1 MHSPVNAILNRPKA
15 LEVADKQ
22 ARVRGIVSAHI
33 AANKPFTSDSGAGL
47 PDPHQWV
54 KSWIQDNVE
63 LRTGKRIDPDKVWLH
78 QFFPAQTTSSQ
89 STVTQYEHSGRPERS
104 MTLTEAV
111 TSDFFAAEQYGVSGK
126 VQTAAHFA
134 SSNISPMTI
143 FHSDSVSDFFSR
155 LGRLII
161 DRTGPGYIYSK
172 ITEDVPAAKESWR
185 DLDAAYGIY
194 LDGPE
199 AGVYNKDNELR
210 LKPSQMLAMVRNADL
225 QEQVSKSFDT
235 FWLKHYTDWQ
245 GMAKAKFISEARL
258 AREAYRSDPTQGL
271 SENDYRLLMDMGAP
285 NIGLD
290 EEPTLTQLRTR
301 APYSGSSSLLRLD
314 INGYNA
320 TDIYRFVRSNGE
332 EIVYIPGEKPSLLK
346 FLNLTELN
354 QWVVA
359 QGKDPIKAA
368 ALAQHFSLADRQQGI
383 FGALSVNGVD
393 SALKKLGTGEM
404 AADLSHINAN
414 NQRVDDDLFA
424 FMAKQTQARI
434 AADID
439 TEIKS
444 NAEVHKDDALG
455 FVQSANAVFSIPL
468 ALLGPIG
475 VGIGAVA
482 LGAQVG
488 LEAEKAVDGD
498 TQQERQGGFQAALF
512 DVATMALVHAA
523 GKSALP
529 KAPGEP
535 VTARQ
540 APSLQRVN
548 GQIGYLASPTKPF
561 QFSTPRPV
569 NPLYDHALDSYLA
582 PGLVATPAFLTES
595 NRPSRPDLSSE
606 SMAFSEPAVV
616 PGSPV
621 SSDAG
626 DPMDASPAS
635 NATSSAQYSPYND
648 AHVLKENR
656 FKDNVTLPAG
666 GYFNSRGMI
675 ERTNI
680 PKLYRAES
688 TERVERRGSPV
699 TYGFNDSNFFGGVE
713 KMMEGDV
720 LITSR
725 SKEAAIEYGQTQ
737 FNGQYKLYEIDA
749 SQMPAV
755 SLVENVEHNPQFFEA
770 REGKEPGEIDELRR
784 NGDLNMF
791 GEGAYGFDEVHLA
804 HDRALQGR
812 ITELWV

>member
-1 MHSPVNAILNRPKA
+1 MHSPVSAVLNRPKA
-15 LEVADKQ
+15 PEIADKQ
-22 ARVRGIVSAHI
+22 AMVQGIVSAHI
-33 AANKPFTSDSGAGL
+33 EANKLFTSDSGAGL

-54 KSWIQDNVE
+54 KSWIQANVE
-63 LRTGKRIDPDKVWLH
+63 LRTGKRIDPDNVWLH
-78 QFFPAQTTSSQ
+78 QFFPAQTTSSEN
-89 STVTQYEHSGRPERS
+89 TITQYEHRGRPERS

-111 TSDFFAAEQYGVSGK
+111 TSNFFAAEQYGASGK

-134 SSNISPMTI
+134 SSNVSPATI
-143 FHSDSVSDFFSR
+143 FHSESVSDFFSR
-155 LGRLII
+155 LGKLII

-172 ITEDVPAAKESWR
+172 ITEDVPAARESWR
-185 DLDAAYGIY
+185 DLDSAYGIY
-194 LDGPE
+194 MDGPQ
-199 AGVYNKDNELR
+199 AGVYNKDNELP

-225 QEQVSKSFDT
+225 QKQVSNSFDA
-235 FWLKHYTDWQ
+235 FWLKHFTDWQ

-258 AREAYRSDPTQGL
+258 AREAHRSDPAQGL
-271 SENDYRLLMDMGAP
+271 SEDDYRLLMEVGAP

-301 APYSGSSSLLRLD
+301 APYNGSSSLLRLD

-320 TDIYRFVRSNGE
+320 TDIYRFVRRNGE
-332 EIVYIPGEKPSLLK
+332 EILYIPGEKPSLLK
-346 FLNLTELN
+346 FMNLTELN

-359 QGKDPIKAA
+359 QGKDPVKAA

-434 AADID
+434 SSDID

-444 NAEVHKDDALG
+444 NAEVTKDNALG

-475 VGIGAVA
+475 LGIGAVA
-482 LGAQVG
+482 FGTQVG
-488 LEAEKAVDGD
+488 LEVENAVDGD
-498 TQQERQGGFQAALF
+498 TQQERQSGLHASLF
-512 DVATMALVHAA
+512 DLATMALVHAA

-529 KAPGEP
+529 KAAQEP
-535 VTARQ
+535 VPGTP

-548 GQIGYLASPTKPF
+548 GQVGYLAGPTKPF
-561 QFSTPRPV
+561 QFSTPRPI
-569 NPLYDHALDSYLA
+569 NPLYDHALDTYLS
-582 PGLVATPAFLTES
+582 PRTPTSPWTES
-595 NRPSRPDLSSE
+595 NDLASE
-606 SMAFSEPAVV
+606 SMEASEPANSAEATLV
-616 PGSPV
+616 PGSP
-621 SSDAG
+621 SGSDAG
-626 DPMDASPAS
+626 DSMDSSPAS

-648 AHVLKENR
+648 AHVLKENL
-656 FKDNVTLPAG
+656 FKDNVTLPSG

-675 ERTNI
+675 ERTDI

-699 TYGFNDSNFFGGVE
+699 TYGFNDSNFFDGVE
-713 KMMEGDV
+713 KMMDGDV

-725 SKEAAIEYGQTQ
+725 SKEAAMEYGRTQ
-737 FNGQYKLYEIDA
+737 FNGKYKLYEIDA
-749 SQMPAV
+749 SQIPAV

-770 REGKEPGEIDELRR
+770 REGKEPGEIDELRS

-791 GEGAYGFDEVHLA
+791 GQGAYGFDEVHLA

-812 ITELWV
+812 ITELWTR